1 MQKDRYMHGW
11 ECRKRNLTMV
21 ISNLTFVEQ
30 VSSRIGVD
38 GDDAL
43 PRDKGPHSI
52 RDHDILG
59 H

>member
-1 MQKDRYMHGW
+1 MHGW